1 MPKTSEIALAFPIE
15 SQSSDRD
22 KAFLLAA
29 KRLIGDV
36 APGYDYLEIGSF
48 LGGSLA
54 PFLDD
59 PACQSILSIDERG
72 KTLPDEHGALFD
84 YAGITTQSMLD
95 RLHQAGLATTKLATH
110 DGPID
115 TLPLP
120 VTLPDRRFDLA
131 FIDGEHTD
139 QACFRD
145 FLWAL
150 PMMKPDSAILFHDSS
165 LIYKAIRLIALLL
178 RKGDRPFAF
187 LKNSNSEMSAIFLGA
202 LSRCDLSRYFDAG
215 EDCDDFYAASERS
228 VLEHSIRNRVRS
240 GTGEERLA
248 SFTIDPPKAVK
259 AYY

>member
-1 MPKTSEIALAFPIE
+1 MSTTSEIARHFPIE

-22 KAFLLAA
+22 KAFLLSA

-54 PFLDD
+54 PFLGD
-59 PACQSILSIDERG
+59 PACASILSIDERG
-72 KTLPDEHGALFD
+72 KTLPDERGALFD
-84 YAGITTQSMLD
+84 YTGITTQSMLD
-95 RLHQAGLATTKLATH
+95 RLHQAGLATTKLTTY
-110 DGPID
+110 DGSID
-115 TLPLP
+115 TMVLPE
-120 VTLPDRRFDLA
+120 RRFDLA

-150 PMMKPDSAILFHDSS
+150 PMMKPDSAVLFHDSS
-165 LIYKAIRLIALLL
+165 LIYKAIRLILLLL
-178 RKGDRPFAF
+178 RKEGRAFTF
-187 LKNSNSEMSAIFLGA
+187 LKHANSEMSAVFLGA
-202 LSRCDLSRYFDAG
+202 LGRCDLGRYFEAS
-215 EDCDDFYAASERS
+215 ESRDDFYAASERA

-240 GTGEERLA
+240 GLGEAPLS
-248 SFTIDPPKAVK
+248 SFIIDPPKAVK

>member
-1 MPKTSEIALAFPIE
+1 MSTASEIAQHFPIE

-29 KRLIGDV
+29 KRLIGDA
-36 APGYDYLEIGSF
+36 APGYHYLEIGSF

-54 PFLDD
+54 PFLSD
-59 PACQSILSIDERG
+59 PACASILSIDERG
-72 KTLPDEHGALFD
+72 KTLPDERGALFD

-95 RLHQAGLATTKLATH
+95 RLHQAGLATTKLTTH

-115 TLPLP
+115 TMALPE
-120 VTLPDRRFDLA
+120 RRFDLA

-150 PMMKPDSAILFHDSS
+150 PMMKPDSAVLFHDSS
-165 LIYKAIRLIALLL
+165 LIYKAIRLITLYL
-178 RKGDRPFAF
+178 RKEGRPIVF
-187 LKNSNSEMSAIFLGA
+187 LKNPNSEMSAVFLGA
-202 LSRCDLSRYFDAG
+202 LGRHDLGRYFEAG
-215 EDCDDFYAASERS
+215 EDCDAFYASSEVA
-228 VLEHSIRNRVRS
+228 VLDHSIRNRVRS
-240 GTGEERLA
+240 GPDGEPLS